1 MVRLEISTV
10 FSKLSSNCERLES
23 VVSEN
28 KTTFL
33 SRNARFL
40 WLGALFVPPA
50 SAYVAYQLTPHE
62 EIWHEVLYSLLC
74 IPIFLVW
81 LVARSTEDLMDTVLR
96 SAGVTG
102 DEFALYSVLAA
113 SPGITPSETSGSPSV
128 ALSEA

>member
-50 SAYVAYQLTPHE
+50 SAYVAYRLTPHE

-74 IPIFLVW
+74 VPIFCFW
-81 LVARSTEDLMDTVLR
+81 LVALFGCIISFLSYRSTAD
-96 SAGVTG
+96 
-102 DEFALYSVLAA
+102 
-113 SPGITPSETSGSPSV
+113 P
-128 ALSEA
+128 